1 MTTPT
6 QPLDIYDPES
16 VRAYLDA
23 ITFKAEEGMALGCHW
38 GPLDLFEDIR
48 SLAAYEVPQR

>member
-1 MTTPT
+1 MTPT